1 MCSQKRGLQHSPTGG
16 LHPSTLLPVQ
26 VQQDVQPEQEP
37 ELQQQT
43 GTAQKNKL
51 AAAILVGLINAV
63 ITVPVMTSFAAII
76 FQVCA

>member
-1 MCSQKRGLQHSPTGG
+1 MHPT
-16 LHPSTLLPVQ
+16 SLLPLQ

-43 GTAQKNKL
+43 GAAQRNKL
-51 AAAILVGLINAV
+51 AAAIMVGLINAV

-76 FQVCA
+76 FQVNAWGCTAFPF

>member
-1 MCSQKRGLQHSPTGG
+1 MHPT
-16 LHPSTLLPVQ
+16 SLLPLQ

-43 GTAQKNKL
+43 GSAQKNKL
-51 AAAILVGLINAV
+51 AAAIMVGIINAV

-76 FQVCA
+76 FQVNAWGCTAFPF

>member
-1 MCSQKRGLQHSPTGG
+1 MHPT
-16 LHPSTLLPVQ
+16 SLLPLQ

-43 GTAQKNKL
+43 GSAQKNKL
-51 AAAILVGLINAV
+51 AAAIMVGIINAV

-76 FQVCA
+76 FQVSAWGCTAFPF